1 MKRSYQHSA
10 GQWQLRLWLPYL
22 LKEVLRDLGGLA
34 RACLAFDDEDL
45 MISNSG
51 QELLA
56 KWEHRKAAAHGLD
69 GLLLLGLSG
78 GGRGRRLLRMGKRA
92 VSIRASASLL
102 RTSLRPLPSPHR
114 PGAEWPGQTQWS
126 PPPPAPAD
134 TWAPGRQHLG
144 PQTSGMLPRAGPPPS
159 AAVPP
164 QGRRTPPPLDP
175 LCVQATETGGRGD
188 RAALSAQRPLPSRY
202 CHRERQDK
210 GGPAKPPP

>member
-1 MKRSYQHSA
+1 MVR
-10 GQWQLRLWLPYL
+10 
-22 LKEVLRDLGGLA
+22 
-34 RACLAFDDEDL
+34 
-45 MISNSG
+45 NSS

-56 KWEHRKAAAHGLD
+56 EREHRKAAAHGLD

-78 GGRGRRLLRMGKRA
+78 GGRGRRLLRRRERA
-92 VSIRASASLL
+92 VSIRAGAGLL
-102 RTSLRPLPSPHR
+102 RMSLSPPPSPHR

-159 AAVPP
+159 AAAPP

-175 LCVQATETGGRGD
+175 LHVQATETGGHGD
-188 RAALSAQRPLPSRY
+188 RGTWRQSCPLCPAPPPQLLPPQRKARQERAHQAAALVPEAFPPLHSGTWAGAATPRLTCPRVSS
-202 CHRERQDK
+202 
-210 GGPAKPPP
+210 GMW